1 MRVWSVWFAIIAN
14 YSIVTI
20 ILFLSLSLS
29 RRLLSEANE
38 RRFDSRQVI
47 ALPRKRMKKRTEKSH
62 LYDFP
67 KPIWAKKKKV
77 LYTPGPEKNVKEE
90 E

>member
-20 ILFLSLSLS
+20 ILFLSLS

-47 ALPRKRMKKRTEKSH
+47 ALPRKHMKKRTEKSH

-67 KPIWAKKKKV
+67 KPIWAKKKKKV